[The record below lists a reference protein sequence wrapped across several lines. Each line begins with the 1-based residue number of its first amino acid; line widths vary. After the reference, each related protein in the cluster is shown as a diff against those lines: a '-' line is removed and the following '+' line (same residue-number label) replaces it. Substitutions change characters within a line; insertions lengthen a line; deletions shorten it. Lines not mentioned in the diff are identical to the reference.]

1 MSNFDLKKHWENIY
15 SSKKNNEMSWF
26 QEIPST
32 SISLF
37 KMVNLSKE
45 SSIIDVGGGES
56 FFVDYLLQ
64 QGYENITVLDISK
77 ISIDRAKSR
86 LGESANCVNW
96 IIKDINDFNP
106 KEKFDFWH
114 DRALFHFMT
123 NKIHIDRYI
132 DIVSNSL
139 NIDGFFTVGTFSK
152 SGPLKCSGIPIKQ
165 YSKNDLKRSFNKLSI
180 LSSFNVKHITPFD
193 TVQDFVF
200 CNFQKKNNF

>member
-1 MSNFDLKKHWENIY
+1 MSNFDLKKHWENVY

>member
-37 KMVNLSKE
+37 KMVNLSKD
-45 SSIIDVGGGES
+45 SSIIDVGGGDS

-77 ISIDRAKSR
+77 IAIDRAKSR
-86 LGESANCVNW
+86 LGESASRVNW

-106 KEKFDFWH
+106 KGKYDFWH

-123 NKIHIDRYI
+123 NKINIDRYI
-132 DIVSNSL
+132 DIVFNSL
-139 NIDGFFTVGTFSK
+139 NINGYFTVGAFSE
-152 SGPLKCSGIPIKQ
+152 SGPLKCSGIPITQ
-165 YSKNDLKRSFNKLSI
+165 YSENDLKRLFHKLSI
-180 LSSFNVKHITPFD
+180 SSSFNVKHITPFD
-193 TVQDFVF
+193 TAQDFVF
-200 CNFQKKNNF
+200 CNFQKK

>member
-37 KMVNLSKE
+37 KMFNLSKE

-77 ISIDRAKSR
+77 IAIDRAKSR
-86 LGESANCVNW
+86 LGESANRVNW
-96 IIKDINDFNP
+96 IIKDINNFNP
-106 KEKFDFWH
+106 KEKYDFWH

-123 NKIHIDRYI
+123 NKINIYRYI

-139 NIDGFFTVGTFSK
+139 NIGGYFTVGTFSE
-152 SGPLKCSGIPIKQ
+152 SGPLKCSGIPITQ
-165 YSKNDLKRSFNKLSI
+165 YSKNDLKRLFNKLSI
-180 LSSFNVKHITPFD
+180 LSSCNVKHITPFD

-200 CNFQKKNNF
+200 CNFQKI